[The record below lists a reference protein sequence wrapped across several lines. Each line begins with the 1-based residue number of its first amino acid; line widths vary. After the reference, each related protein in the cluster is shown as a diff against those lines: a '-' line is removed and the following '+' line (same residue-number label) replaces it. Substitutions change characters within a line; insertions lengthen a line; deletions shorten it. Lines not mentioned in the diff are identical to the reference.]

1 MHNRGFIDEGQGGGK
16 VSVNI
21 HPTAI
26 VSPEAEIDDGVNI
39 GPFCIIAPKVRIGAG
54 TELVAY
60 VSIHDYV
67 TIGSNCRIC
76 EYTAIGGD
84 PQDHGFKG
92 EVSYVRIGNNNLIRE
107 NVTIN
112 RATGEG
118 NETVVGNDCFIM
130 DGVHFAHNV
139 HVGNYVTVANKVGL
153 SGFVQVGDHTVFG
166 GMAGVHQFV
175 RIGDYCMIGGLY
187 RVVKDVP
194 HYVLASGE
202 PLRLTGLN
210 RVGLERAGFDA
221 EKRREIL
228 KFYREIYSKDKTF
241 TESFNEA
248 VSNKDKYIPEIQRII
263 EFYEGSKRGV
273 TFWGI

>member
-1 MHNRGFIDEGQGGGK
+1 MRADI
-16 VSVNI
+16 NI

-26 VSPEAEIDDGVNI
+26 VSKEAELSEGVSI
-39 GPFCIIAPKVRIGAG
+39 GPFCVVGSRVKIGSG
-54 TELVAY
+54 TKLGAY

-67 TIGSNCRIC
+67 EIGENCKIC
-76 EYTAIGGD
+76 EYTAIGGE
-84 PQDHGFKG
+84 PQDHGYKG
-92 EVSYVRIGNNNLIRE
+92 EESWVKIGNNNLIRE

-130 DGVHFAHNV
+130 DGVHLAHNV
-139 HVGNYVTVANKVGL
+139 KIGNFVTIANKVGL
-153 SGFVQVGDHTVFG
+153 SGFVEVGNHTVFG

-175 RIGDYCMIGGLY
+175 RIGDFCMIGGLY

-194 HYVLASGE
+194 HYTLASGE

-210 RVGLERAGFDA
+210 KVGLEREGFGKDTV
-221 EKRREIL
+221 
-228 KFYREIYSKDKTF
+228 REIYRFYKMLYDKKKRF
-241 TESFNEA
+241 TDIFKQA
-248 VSNKDKYIPEIQRII
+248 VENKLQYIAEIQRII
-263 EFYEGSKRGV
+263 EFYEHTKRGV

>member
-1 MHNRGFIDEGQGGGK
+1 M
-16 VSVNI
+16 SVNI
-21 HPTAI
+21 HPSAV
-26 VSPEAEIDDGVNI
+26 VSPKAEISDGVTI
-39 GPFCIIAPKVRIGAG
+39 GPFCMIADKVKIGAG
-54 TELVAY
+54 TNLVAY

-67 TIGSNCRIC
+67 SIGGNCKIC

-84 PQDHGFKG
+84 PQDHGYHG

-118 NETVVGNDCFIM
+118 NETVVGDDCFIM
-130 DGVHFAHNV
+130 DGVHLAHNTRL
-139 HVGNYVTVANKVGL
+139 GNFVTIANKVGL
-153 SGFVQVGDHTVFG
+153 SGFVQVGNHTVFG

-194 HYVLASGE
+194 HYTLASGE

-210 RVGLERAGFDA
+210 KVGLERAGFT
-221 EKRREIL
+221 EETRRIIT
-228 KFYREIYSKDKTF
+228 KFYRELYSKDKVF
-241 TESFNEA
+241 TKALAEA
-248 VSNKDKYIPEIQRII
+248 VARKSDYIPEIQHII
-263 EFYEGSKRGV
+263 EFYEGTKRGV

>member
-1 MHNRGFIDEGQGGGK
+1 M
-16 VSVNI
+16 SVHI
-21 HPTAI
+21 HPSAI
-26 VSPEAEIDDGVNI
+26 VSPEAELGDNVTI
-39 GPFCIIAPKVRIGAG
+39 GPFCIVAPKAKIGAG
-54 TELVAY
+54 TTLLAY

-67 TIGSNCRIC
+67 TIGENCKIC
-76 EYTAIGGD
+76 EYTAIGGE
-84 PQDHGFKG
+84 PQDHGYKG

-139 HVGNYVTVANKVGL
+139 HVGDFVTVANKVGL
-153 SGFVQVGDHTVFG
+153 SGFVQVGSHTVFG
-166 GMAGVHQFV
+166 GIAGVHQFV
-175 RIGDYCMIGGLY
+175 RIGDYCMIGGLF

-194 HYVLASGE
+194 HYTLASGE

-210 RVGLERAGFDA
+210 KVGLERAGIDE
-221 EKRREIL
+221 EKRRAITR
-228 KFYREIYSKDKTF
+228 FYRGLYSKERSFSEAF
-241 TESFNEA
+241 TEAQSRKAE
-248 VSNKDKYIPEIQRII
+248 YIPEIQRII
-263 EFYEGSKRGV
+263 EFYEGTKRGV